1 MEENTTGLEQK
12 LKARDVAR
20 GVGRLM
26 ATAIKDEF
34 NFRKHP
40 IKATLKTLFVGAMG
54 AGIYFSVQNAHTE
67 TYDRQLTQEVSI
79 LADTNKDRATTSEE
93 WANVY
98 KELGVRYD
106 SHSSNPFEDLTT
118 EQKEN
123 YIKNH
128 K

>member
-1 MEENTTGLEQK
+1 MEETVKLEQK

-20 GVGRLM
+20 GIGRLM
-26 ATAIKDEF
+26 ATGIKDEF

-40 IKATLKTLFVGAMG
+40 IKATLKTLFVGAIG
-54 AGIYFSVQNAHTE
+54 AGMYFSVQNARVE
-67 TYDRQLTQEVSI
+67 DYNSQLTQEVSI
-79 LADTNKDRATTSEE
+79 LADKNQDRATTSDE

-106 SHSSNPFEDLTT
+106 AFSSNPTKDLTVG
-118 EQKEN
+118 QKESFVN
-123 YIKNH
+123 SH